1 MPFPKELAKPA
12 IRALRIAGFDSI
24 DALHN
29 QRCADIAKL
38 HGVGDKALKTITAE
52 LARRG
57 LAWQKEDTNA

>member
-29 QRCADIAKL
+29 QRYEDIANL
-38 HGVGDKALKTITAE
+38 HGVGDKALQTISAE
-52 LARRG
+52 LTRRG
-57 LAWQKEDTNA
+57 LAWQKEKSNA